1 MQNQNLC
8 LICKCPLSSETLRC
22 GVRYFCE
29 HCGQYEIVET
39 HDMKERNDLVI
50 RPERF

>member
-1 MQNQNLC
+1 MYEPMC
-8 LICKCPLSSETLRC
+8 LICKCPLSSETLRW

-39 HDMKERNDLVI
+39 HDMKERDDLVT
-50 RPERF
+50 RTERY